1 MAAAARA
8 AHLIVDGAPT
18 IFTDPLAEVLLGEQ
32 AETLLSYHRNHG
44 NHLVL
49 AGART
54 QVTLR
59 SRFTEGRVAD
69 AAARGVGQY
78 VILGAGLDS
87 FAYRNGSDG
96 SDGSPMTVFEV
107 DHPASQEW
115 KRACLA
121 EAGVTIGDNVAHVP
135 VNLETEAL
143 LEPLIRAGFDTS
155 RPAVV
160 GWLGVTMY
168 LTRPA
173 IAATLATIGSLAP
186 GTEIVTDY
194 KLTPEL
200 RDERGQTYVDLVAP
214 NSAERG
220 EPWLSFFTPD
230 DMSQLLAEHGFTGI
244 QHLRQRDWSDELWR
258 RDDALCPTDL
268 SVLICATT
276 GQSMSGGG

>member
-1 MAAAARA
+1 MTDNHSQTALTAAAARA

-18 IFTDPLAEVLLGEQ
+18 IFSDPLAEALLGEQ

-44 NHLVL
+44 DHLVL

-59 SRFTEGRVAD
+59 SRFSESRVAD
-69 AAARGVGQY
+69 AAARGVDQY

-87 FAYRNGSDG
+87 FAYRDDSAV
-96 SDGSPMTVFEV
+96 TVFEV

-115 KRACLA
+115 KRARLA
-121 EAGVTIGDNVAHVP
+121 EAGVTIGDNVVHVP

-143 LEPLIRAGFDTS
+143 LEPLVRAGFDTS

-173 IAATLATIGSLAP
+173 IAATLATIGGLAS
-186 GTEIVTDY
+186 GTDLVTDFM
-194 KLTPEL
+194 LTPEL
-200 RDERGQTYVDLVAP
+200 RDERGQTYVELVAP

-230 DMSQLLAEHGFTGI
+230 DMSQLLVEHGFTGVR
-244 QHLRQRDWSDELWR
+244 HLRQRDFSDELWR
-258 RDDALCPTDL
+258 RDDTLCPTDL
-268 SVLICATT
+268 SVLTCATT
-276 GQSMSGGG
+276 R